1 MIVVGLVSFN
11 SCVLYLSCYIGILVT
26 CAVTC
31 VDFVLCSI
39 VVYCVCY
46 VSVWMCHDS
55 CCLIVLNIVLI
66 YNFYFCGSPRYL
78 GLPLVAVTIHGGCS
92 RVNMLVRLAHDRL
105 LIHLRMMMM
114 WGCSIFQC
122 KLSFLCLVNVV

>member
-1 MIVVGLVSFN
+1 MIVVSFN

-31 VDFVLCSI
+31 VDFVLCSV

-66 YNFYFCGSPRYL
+66 LYFFTFVDHLDVLGFHRSLLPFTVGALGS
-78 GLPLVAVTIHGGCS
+78 TC
-92 RVNMLVRLAHDRL
+92 
-105 LIHLRMMMM
+105 
-114 WGCSIFQC
+114 
-122 KLSFLCLVNVV
+122 

>member
-46 VSVWMCHDS
+46 VSVWMCHNS

-66 YNFYFCGSPRYL
+66 YIFLLLWITSISWASIGRCYYSRWVLSGQHVSSASSRHPTSGCHGS
-78 GLPLVAVTIHGGCS
+78 
-92 RVNMLVRLAHDRL
+92 D
-105 LIHLRMMMM
+105 
-114 WGCSIFQC
+114 F
-122 KLSFLCLVNVV
+122 